1 MVQNVEQY
9 QFIHDA
15 IQETLTQNSLLIDI
29 TPMSV
34 DAVLQELEEVRVHQ
48 VPLHK
53 DKTLDLVLSTFP

>member
-34 DAVLQELEEVRVHQ
+34 DAVLQELEEVRT
-48 VPLHK
+48 PN
-53 DKTLDLVLSTFP
+53 TLP